1 MKLTRQFAL
10 VLLCCVL
17 AFAGL
22 TVFISYQVL
31 SKMQESAA
39 LNFLETTSR
48 FADSIM
54 NDQTHEF
61 EAVGAALL
69 AASSADIL
77 AASNSAAADADASPD
92 NGSGATDYGASE
104 SSAENTAG
112 TAAEPKLLPELKS
125 LQKVLPTLSFA
136 ILVNG
141 DGRQIGATED
151 VRPSAGKLF
160 ARYLEQLQKNDQSF
174 IGSMDVFALDDLFM
188 PRSEQLDKYLVDTN
202 GEGQIDEALANIAVI
217 GTTDK
222 QLFLVLG
229 EVVNNGLH
237 YPEQY
242 SNQVNGSFLSYVVG
256 NHRIATNL
264 ATNTSGQSQLGTA
277 APLDVAH
284 LPEAGYLGKE
294 LSPAGYYYYYLY
306 TPVENYWGDN
316 IAAKAV
322 GIRENVYSSL
332 IHNNMWAIVMV
343 TLVAIPVLLVV
354 AQLLSRRISHPL
366 RTSKRMAEAVMAGDF
381 EAVQRFPVPENPI
394 NEAEQLVASLHTM
407 ATNLDESQQR
417 ARTYMQKLQ
426 ESERSAHQLSQQ
438 LMEAN
443 ENLEATVDART
454 LELRQLVDELSIS
467 NSTKTRFIANIS
479 HELKTPLTSSISA
492 ADLLLDEIFG
502 PLNEKQREYLN
513 TILMSS
519 SHLLMLIN
527 DILSLAKIE
536 EGGASL
542 SCETLSVKDI
552 VEGVVRIVLGT
563 YPQRADDISIQIE
576 PPDLT
581 VTADPAALRQILFN
595 LLTNAAKFSDTGSP
609 ITVRA
614 TASVAAAKPV
624 VLFAV
629 EDHGIGIAEADFERV
644 FYEFEQVDNSYS
656 RTYEGTGLGLPI
668 ARRQT
673 ELHNGRLWLKS
684 ELGKGTSIEFFL
696 PLTQEANGQEGTE
709 GAEDEDAA
717 EDLGLGPADEGRT
730 ESSDTPPNGNAPT
743 DSAPRTASPECGRT
757 VTANERT
764 VE

>member
-1 MKLTRQFAL
+1 MKLTRQFSL

-17 AFAGL
+17 AFASL

-48 FADSIM
+48 FAGSIM

-69 AASSADIL
+69 AASSANAID
-77 AASNSAAADADASPD
+77 
-92 NGSGATDYGASE
+92 SE
-104 SSAENTAG
+104 ESLEAKPE
-112 TAAEPKLLPELKS
+112 LLPELKS
-125 LQKVLPTLSFA
+125 LQKMLPTLSFA
-136 ILVNG
+136 ILTDG
-141 DGRQIGATED
+141 DGKQVGGTED
-151 VRPSAGKLF
+151 VRPNAGKLF
-160 ARYLEQLQKNDQSF
+160 ARYVEQLRKGESSF
-174 IGSMDVFALDDLFM
+174 IGSMDVFALGELFM
-188 PRSEQLDKYLVDTN
+188 PRSQQLEKYLVDAEN
-202 GEGQIDEALANIAVI
+202 GTKIDKALANVAVI
-217 GTTDK
+217 GTADK
-222 QLFLVLG
+222 SLFLVLG

-242 SNQVNGSFLSYVVG
+242 SNQVNGSFLSYVVD

-264 ATNTSGQSQLGTA
+264 ATNTTGQSQLGTST
-277 APLDVAH
+277 PLDVAQ
-284 LPEAGYLGKE
+284 LPEEGYLGKE

-306 TPVENYWGDN
+306 TPVQNHWGEN

-343 TLVAIPVLLVV
+343 TLAAIPIVLLV
-354 AQLLSRRISHPL
+354 AQLLSRRITHPL
-366 RTSKRMAEAVMAGDF
+366 RTSRRMAEAVMAGNF
-381 EAVQRFPVPENPI
+381 EEVQQFPVPEHPI
-394 NEAEQLVASLHTM
+394 NEAEQLVASLRTM
-407 ATNLDESQQR
+407 AVKLDESQQR
-417 ARTYMQKLQ
+417 AHTYMQKLQ

-502 PLNEKQREYLN
+502 PLNDKQREYLN

-542 SCETLSVKDI
+542 SCETVGVPDVI
-552 VEGVVRIVLGT
+552 EEVVRIVLGT
-563 YPQRADDISIQIE
+563 YPQRANDISVEVE

-581 VTADPAALRQILFN
+581 ATADPAALRQVLFN

-614 TASVAAAKPV
+614 TASTVGVKPV
-624 VLFAV
+624 VLFGV

-673 ELHNGRLWLKS
+673 ELHGGRLWLKS
-684 ELGKGTSIEFFL
+684 ELGKGTTIEFFL
-696 PLTQEANGQEGTE
+696 PCLHAEGNDDGEGEGDSTSKANIAMTG
-709 GAEDEDAA
+709 D
-717 EDLGLGPADEGRT
+717 
-730 ESSDTPPNGNAPT
+730 SAPT
-743 DSAPRTASPECGRT
+743 DSTIAAVLPEHGDNSSIDERTAE
-757 VTANERT
+757 
-764 VE
+764 